1 MTEPR
6 VPGEGG
12 STLRLPCG
20 ESLDPHKIDLGLR
33 EYRCSCGDIHGVVT
47 DVHPPTRFLPEF
59 LVDTLKEAIAVDD
72 EFGEFGTPHLMGLVL
87 EEFPEAVASL
97 DVSDD
102 GQLGYALLWVSRF
115 DSRRLH
121 EVIVELVVELMD
133 HAISHAD
140 DGAAAE
146 FEEQLFSFDV
156 EAFVEQY
163 REERDLTADD
173 VPGY

>member
-1 MTEPR
+1 MSEPR

-20 ESLDPHKIDLGLR
+20 ESVDAREIDLGVR
-33 EYRCSCGDIHGVVT
+33 EFRCGCGENHGVVT
-47 DVHPPTRFLPEF
+47 DVHPPTRFLPDF
-59 LVDTLKEAIAVDD
+59 LVDTLRETVEVAD

-87 EEFPEAVASL
+87 EELPEDIAVL

-102 GQLGYALLWVSRF
+102 GQVGYAILWISRF

-140 DGAAAE
+140 DDAASE
-146 FEEQLFSFDV
+146 FDDQLFSFDV
-156 EAFVEQY
+156 DAFVDQY
-163 REERDLTADD
+163 RAERDLSADD

>member
-6 VPGEGG
+6 VPGDEG
-12 STLRLPCG
+12 SVLRLPCG
-20 ESLDPHKIDLGLR
+20 ETLHAHDIDLGVR
-33 EYRCSCGDIHGVVT
+33 EYRCDCGDDHGVVT

-59 LVDTLKEAIAVDD
+59 LVETLQETVDVAD

-87 EEFPEAVASL
+87 EEFPESVAVL

-102 GQLGYALLWVSRF
+102 GQVGNAILWVSRF

-121 EVIVELVVELMD
+121 EVIVELVIELMD

-140 DGAAAE
+140 EGAAAE
-146 FEEQLFSFDV
+146 FEEQLFSFEVD
-156 EAFVEQY
+156 AFVDQY
-163 REERDLTADD
+163 RAERDLSADD
-173 VPGY
+173 VTGY